1 MRTNFSAGWVL
12 AVWLSSLFM
21 TQLDVTIVNVA
32 TPSIHADLGASGA
45 ELELVVGG
53 YLLGFAVLLI
63 TGARLGAL
71 LGHRRVFLLGLAVF
85 TAASLLCGLA
95 PDPVLLIVARVVQG
109 LGAALAVP
117 QVLTGIQLGV
127 SESERPRVLGLYTLR
142 CPAAPCAG
150 RSWVACWSP
159 RTCSAQRGGR
169 SSLSTSRS
177 GRR

>member
-95 PDPVLLIVARVVQG
+95 PDPVLLIWRG
-109 LGAALAVP
+109 WSRGS
-117 QVLTGIQLGV
+117 G
-127 SESERPRVLGLYTLR
+127 PRWRFPR
-142 CPAAPCAG
+142 C
-150 RSWVACWSP
+150 
-159 RTCSAQRGGR
+159 
-169 SSLSTSRS
+169 
-177 GRR
+177 